1 MTTSTSDTNWAE
13 DAEVF
18 LGTLEVLDPATAL
31 ADLAGE
37 DARSVYLSLFE
48 DNDRQV
54 ISGQSDWLV
63 AGRQEPSSVFRFH
76 YHSRSPDR
84 LHFMITGSGKNHEK
98 KLGISR
104 NGYLGLYRYASVTD
118 YFKFEPLLWTEN
130 TLICHWRDH
139 QGHKVRTHH
148 NPAVATPNFS
158 YLKILEGEQAIFRIT
173 RVGASTP

>member
-37 DARSVYLSLFE
+37 DARSVYLSLFK

-84 LHFMITGSGKNHEK
+84 LHFMITGSGKTMRK
-98 KLGISR
+98 TGDQPQRLSW
-104 NGYLGLYRYASVTD
+104 
-118 YFKFEPLLWTEN
+118 PLPL
-130 TLICHWRDH
+130 CQRDRLL
-139 QGHKVRTHH
+139 QVRTA
-148 NPAVATPNFS
+148 AVD
-158 YLKILEGEQAIFRIT
+158 
-173 RVGASTP
+173 